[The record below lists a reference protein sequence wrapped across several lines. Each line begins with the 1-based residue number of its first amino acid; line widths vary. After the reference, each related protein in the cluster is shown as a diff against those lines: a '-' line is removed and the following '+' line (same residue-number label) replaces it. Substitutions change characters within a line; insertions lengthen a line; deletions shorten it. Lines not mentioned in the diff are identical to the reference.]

1 MGVMWSQDSGYA
13 TERRRWETT
22 HTEFGPP
29 GRSLV
34 FQEFPLMVY
43 RAKRAETGG
52 KPILEHHIVGN
63 EQEERNLL
71 SRGFVR
77 GPEQAIARLEY
88 QEQELARAAA
98 ERAYADQRMSDKAKQ
113 EAAAVDESTIAHLG
127 EIKETP
133 IRRRVRAD
141 ADRLARQRESGRRW
155 REKQKAPKE
164 QS

>member
-52 KPILEHHIVGN
+52 KPILEHHIVGD

-77 GPEQAIARLEY
+77 GPEQALARLEY

-98 ERAYADQRMSDKAKQ
+98 ERAYADQRLSDKAKQ
-113 EAAAVDESTIAHLG
+113 EAAKVDESTIQHLG
-127 EIKETP
+127 EIPEKKIKHRTKPNLTP
-133 IRRRVRAD
+133 EERA
-141 ADRLARQRESGRRW
+141 AVGARLAAGRA
-155 REKQKAPKE
+155 KARKR
-164 QS
+164 